1 MARTIASEPYS
12 SHVNL
17 FHHQDRNGIYDGAA
31 QSSINPNLP
40 LEITL
45 PAACGEVF
53 FDDVNRR
60 YKTLDMSLS
69 RVPHDPQSDGIS
81 NVGGKINLKLKGNRL
96 RIEMT
101 VTGAAPNLP
110 HAQHLH
116 GFLAPGTTS
125 VCPTEIFRNAITDDG
140 LISVIEGSSSYGPIL
155 LALTT
160 SGDTSP
166 SSALAL
172 DRFPVA
178 SADGSYTY
186 RRVFR
191 VSDMIAERLEDLIV
205 IIHGRS
211 PG

>member
-1 MARTIASEPYS
+1 M
-12 SHVNL
+12 
-17 FHHQDRNGIYDGAA
+17 NGAYDGAA
-31 QSSINPNLP
+31 PSSINPNLP
-40 LEITL
+40 LEATI
-45 PAACGEVF
+45 PAACGETF

-60 YKTLDMSLS
+60 YKTLDMALS
-69 RVPHDPQSDGIS
+69 RVPHDPFSDGTS
-81 NVGGKINLKLKGNRL
+81 NVGGNINLKLKGNRL
-96 RIEMT
+96 RVKMT

-116 GFLAPGTTS
+116 GFLAPGTTG

-140 LISVIEGSSSYGPIL
+140 LISVMEGSTSYGPIL

-160 SGDTSP
+160 SGDASP
-166 SSALAL
+166 SSALAV

-191 VSDMIAERLEDLIV
+191 VSDMIAQRLEDLLV
-205 IIHGRS
+205 IIHGRGS
-211 PG
+211 GSGAVTLHFLFPS